1 MIKTSFLGDEVPT
14 ENEHYI
20 CIACITIDSVMGMEK
35 KNYLQ
40 VYLEEC
46 KYWMKKT
53 KITTFIK
60 IELDSESESELESD
74 IELELTSQL
83 EPDTE

>member
-1 MIKTSFLGDEVPT
+1 MR
-14 ENEHYI
+14 
-20 CIACITIDSVMGMEK
+20 MEK

-46 KYWMKKT
+46 KYRLKKT
-53 KITTFIK
+53 KITNFIK
-60 IELDSESESELESD
+60 IELDSESELEFESD
-74 IELELTSQL
+74 IELVLTSEL